1 MHDFEKYYVKKCWQ
15 VRKRSHITLKLDF
28 FYKLKRHNINVS
40 LTQTHT
46 HLAFIT
52 ILCKDLTILPK
63 YKKYPKCIIRKLG
76 TSKLPIFITF
86 MTFHVTSMIYKLGT
100 VSHEIGHALGFNHEQ
115 SRPDRDEYVTV
126 NFDNIQTSFRNN
138 FDKRTTTDAMTN
150 VPYDYSSAMHYGPY
164 VSGGTSLDFP
174 DSFCFEAHCTTRFI
188 VVIQGHRGGT
198 YQLCRLI

>member
-1 MHDFEKYYVKKCWQ
+1 
-15 VRKRSHITLKLDF
+15 
-28 FYKLKRHNINVS
+28 
-40 LTQTHT
+40 
-46 HLAFIT
+46 
-52 ILCKDLTILPK
+52 
-63 YKKYPKCIIRKLG
+63 
-76 TSKLPIFITF
+76 

-198 YQLCRLI
+198 YQLCRLIWSGWSLARSPFHSLCVNTLTNELFLKQPLYFNAVNTTLSGIILTCKRIM